1 MEKKFLGARG
11 QYYNFSPNVLYNLFK
26 YQDGNKQN
34 LNTPFQIYLLDSFT
48 GDMIYKNKRIIH
60 ILSTKDKI

>member
-1 MEKKFLGARG
+1 MEKKFLGARR
-11 QYYNFSPNVLYNLFK
+11 QYYNFPPNVLYNLFK

-48 GDMIYKNKRIIH
+48 GDMIIKKTRISYI
-60 ILSTKDKI
+60 INQT